1 MKPLVSE
8 LLFDGRWRQR
18 YRIAEKCIVT
28 VLLVSFSMGTQAK
41 GNEDT
46 SGFEGIS
53 VTGSNELPQVLYI
66 IPWQPPAYQKRAQ
79 HPPKTELSGIIKPI
93 EPAFHN
99 EDYHFRK
106 KLEVKV
112 QALNGRK

>member
-1 MKPLVSE
+1 MLKRNRKKQSE
-8 LLFDGRWRQR
+8 EL
-18 YRIAEKCIVT
+18 
-28 VLLVSFSMGTQAK
+28 
-41 GNEDT
+41 
-46 SGFEGIS
+46 EGIS
-53 VTGSNELPQVLYI
+53 VSGSDVQPQVLYI

-79 HPPKTELSGIIKPI
+79 HPPNMELSGIIKPI